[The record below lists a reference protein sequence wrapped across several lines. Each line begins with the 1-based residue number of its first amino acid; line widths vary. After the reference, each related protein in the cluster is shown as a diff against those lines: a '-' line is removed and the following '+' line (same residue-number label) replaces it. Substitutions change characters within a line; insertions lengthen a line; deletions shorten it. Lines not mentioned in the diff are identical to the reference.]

1 MSILVVFLMLTA
13 TAAWS
18 GRIFGLHIAG
28 AESRPEATATAGPT
42 LPTPQELTELGLA
55 GYELLPLDSVSW
67 QVRRE
72 KADADAGVL
81 LTSAP
86 LSGNV
91 TGYAGATP
99 LYIYVDDSGT
109 ICAVVA
115 SANEE
120 TPGYFDSA
128 KEGMFAQ
135 WVGRK
140 VADVQGRKAD
150 IVSGATYSSNSLAAN
165 MQAAL
170 AAYTARNAGADDT
183 AAPDALTVGLVAGM
197 LLLGLV
203 AALRFRGNSRVRVV
217 ILVLNVGMLGFWCGQ
232 FLSFNLLH
240 SWAIGGVKWQVGL
253 PALLILGVAVAMSLL
268 GHKKYYCTWVCPY
281 GSLQELAWRLP
292 LPKVHVS
299 PSAYR
304 WMSRLRFGVLMLLL
318 LLLWS
323 GFGFGLLAY
332 EPFSAFLL
340 LNAAP
345 AVIVLAAVFVVAGIF
360 IPRPWCR
367 MACPL
372 GTLLDLMEQDK

>member
-28 AESRPEATATAGPT
+28 AEPRPEAAESVGLT

-67 QVRRE
+67 RVRNE

-86 LSGNV
+86 LTGNV
-91 TGYAGATP
+91 SGYAGATP
-99 LYIYVDDSGT
+99 LYIYMDTSGT
-109 ICAVVA
+109 ICAIVA
-115 SANEE
+115 PENEE

-135 WVGRK
+135 WVGRN
-140 VADVQGRKAD
+140 VADVQALKAD

-170 AAYTARNAGADDT
+170 AAYTSRNAEAAEA
-183 AAPDALTVGLVAGM
+183 AAPDALTVGLVAAV

-203 AALRFRGNSRVRVV
+203 AAVRFRRNRPVRVV
-217 ILVLNVGMLGFWCGQ
+217 VLTLNVAVLGFWCGQ
-232 FLSFNLLH
+232 FLSFNLFY
-240 SWAIGGVKWQVGL
+240 SWAINGVQWQVGL
-253 PALLILGVAVAMSLL
+253 PALLILGVAVAMSLF
-268 GHKKYYCTWVCPY
+268 GHKKHYCAWVCPY

-292 LPKVHVS
+292 LPKVYVS

-332 EPFSAFLL
+332 EPFSVFLL
-340 LNAAP
+340 SNAAP

-360 IPRPWCR
+360 IPRLWCR